1 MSTPSVFPP
10 RKFQRRRIL
19 RIAPPAYEHA
29 VRLLADVARLRYQPI
44 AATIGIANGGLAPA
58 RDIAQLLPV
67 PTYQVTARHNPT
79 DAAYTQATGIVT
91 YDLGPL
97 DTALAGRQ
105 LAGAV
110 LIVDDICGSGATF
123 TTLLPAL
130 AHRLGPVAA
139 LHTLALCRN
148 AGSGINPDL
157 WVWTVDDWVAFPWE
171 RPLALADNAAPVVDL
186 IATTQVQS
194 A

>member
-1 MSTPSVFPP
+1 MGVRPLVKGRYGFSHEAPSTKRA
-10 RKFQRRRIL
+10 RK
-19 RIAPPAYEHA
+19 
-29 VRLLADVARLRYQPI
+29 

-58 RDIAQLLPV
+58 RDIARQLLA

-79 DAAYTQATGIVT
+79 DAAYTQTTGIVT

-97 DTALAGRQ
+97 DLGLSGRQ

-110 LIVDDICGSGATF
+110 LVVDDICGSGATF

-130 AHRLGPVAA
+130 AQRLGHGAE
-139 LHTLALCRN
+139 LHTVALCRN
-148 AGSGINPDL
+148 AGSSINPDL

-171 RPLALADNAAPVVDL
+171 RPPADDAAAVDL
-186 IATTQVQS
+186 IATDKVQV